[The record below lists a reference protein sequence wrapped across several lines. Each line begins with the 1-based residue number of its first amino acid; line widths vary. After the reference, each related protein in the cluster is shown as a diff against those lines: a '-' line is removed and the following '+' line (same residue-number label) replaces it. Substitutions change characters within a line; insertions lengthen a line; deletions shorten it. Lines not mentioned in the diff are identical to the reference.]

1 MIFHD
6 HASLFKLEED
16 QHDEVADYLN
26 IHPWVKDIE
35 VFGHYYE
42 MCLEVDQKLDLE
54 DWIFKINSLINTFK
68 KNDHPP

>member
-6 HASLFKLEED
+6 HAFLFKLEED

-42 MCLEVDQKLDLE
+42 MCLEVD
-54 DWIFKINSLINTFK
+54 
-68 KNDHPP
+68 